1 VYKHLRFLKGVAFAA
16 EKHKDQR
23 RKDATASPYINH
35 LIAAASVLAEEGNV
49 TDEDL
54 LLAAILHDSVEDT
67 ETSFVEIEEHF
78 GKSVAGIVRE
88 VTDDKTLPKT
98 ERKRLQEEYSPHA
111 SRQAK
116 QLKIADK
123 ICNIRDIVHNPPTNW
138 PIERKREYLLWTI
151 RVVAGCRG
159 INRLLDRVFDETI
172 KAAARHLGVDW
183 EEPQKSPTE
192 NEPQG
197 KR

>member
-1 VYKHLRFLKGVAFAA
+1 LSKHLRLLKGVAFAA
-16 EKHKDQR
+16 EKHKNQR
-23 RKDATASPYINH
+23 RKDATAYPYINH

-67 ETSFVEIEEHF
+67 ETSFAEIEEQF

-98 ERKRLQEEYSPHA
+98 ERKRLQEENALHA
-111 SRQAK
+111 SLQAK

-123 ICNIRDIVHNPPTNW
+123 ICNIRDIVHSPPANW

-151 RVVAGCRG
+151 RVVEGCRG
-159 INRLLDRVFDETI
+159 INPLLDRVFDETI
-172 KAAARHLGVDW
+172 KAAASHLGVSW
-183 EEPQKSPTE
+183 EQAQPPSGTQRKIS
-192 NEPQG
+192 
-197 KR
+197 